1 MPQRRIR
8 RFFALLVGVAAVGVA
23 VVALMDRGSKPAV
36 APGAGAHRR
45 HASTTSS
52 AGGVPSPAVASRAG
66 LPAVQFGPQH
76 LPPAWSGPLPYP
88 VLIADRGNNRM
99 LEVTPNK
106 QLLWQYPPKGGLPA
120 GTHFGSDDDA
130 FFTPSGTQI
139 ITNEEHDG
147 TITVIDYY
155 TGKPV
160 WSFGRFGVDA
170 YGPHTLNYPD
180 DAYRLPN
187 GNTIV
192 ADIRN
197 CRELVISPTGHVLQ
211 QWGRRQPGQCV
222 SHPRQGLLGS
232 PNGDTPLPNG
242 DILMSLIDGNRIVL
256 MSPQGKVIW
265 NVAAPDIGAH
275 GGYVSDAQMLPDGN
289 VLVADYNGMTEGGR
303 TNKPQPGGRP
313 GKVIIFNPHTLKVVW
328 MYDARHGSAR
338 LNHPSLAE
346 QLPNGNIMLN
356 DDYNDRVIVIDYQT
370 KKIVWQ
376 YGHTGQASSSAG
388 YLRSPDGFA
397 VDYFRNWKGW
407 LAQHPAAT
415 PGPHRAAAG

>member
-1 MPQRRIR
+1 M
-8 RFFALLVGVAAVGVA
+8 AVVAAVVGVTAALMHRGSGAPAATAPGTGPSAGHRVSQAAAVA
-23 VVALMDRGSKPAV
+23 VP
-36 APGAGAHRR
+36 
-45 HASTTSS
+45 
-52 AGGVPSPAVASRAG
+52 SRAG
-66 LPAVQFGPQH
+66 MPAVQFSPKH
-76 LPPAWSGPLPYP
+76 LPPAWPGPLPYP

-155 TGKPV
+155 TGRQV
-160 WSFGRFGVDA
+160 WSFGHFGVDA
-170 YGPHTLNYPD
+170 YGQHTLNYPD

-197 CRELVISPTGHVLQ
+197 CRELFISPAGHVLA
-211 QWGRRQPGQCV
+211 QWGKRQPGWCV
-222 SHPRQGLLGS
+222 SHPRQGLFGS

-275 GGYVSDAQMLPDGN
+275 GGYVSDAQMLSDGN
-289 VLVADYNGMTEGGR
+289 VLVADYNGMTEGGHA
-303 TNKPQPGGRP
+303 NKPQPGGRP
-313 GKVIIFNPHTLKVVW
+313 GKVIIFNPRTRKVVW
-328 MYDARHGSAR
+328 MYDAQHGSAR

-356 DDYNDRVIVIDYQT
+356 DDYNDRVIVIDYRT

-376 YGHTGQASSSAG
+376 YGHTGQASSASG
-388 YLRSPDGFA
+388 YLSSPDGFA

-407 LAQHPAAT
+407 LVQNHTPA
-415 PGPHRAAAG
+415 PGPHLGAG